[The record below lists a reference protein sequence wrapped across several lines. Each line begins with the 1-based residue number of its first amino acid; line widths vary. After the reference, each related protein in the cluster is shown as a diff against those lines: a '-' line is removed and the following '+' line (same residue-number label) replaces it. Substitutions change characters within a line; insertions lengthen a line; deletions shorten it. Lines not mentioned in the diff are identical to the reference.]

1 MQTPEQPDPAMTA
14 TAPAPTPTRPPRS
27 TGRRVLAV
35 TVVVAGLLL
44 LLAGLDRV
52 GRETTTTS
60 ETLDATGIR
69 AIVVGTSAG
78 EVSVVATDRADI
90 EVVARATS
98 GLFSDADVAVTRTG
112 DRVGLVGDCDGLHA
126 GSCRVAFEVQVPRD
140 LHADVD
146 VHATA
151 GRIVLRGMT
160 EDVAV
165 RTTAGEV
172 ELHDFAGTA
181 ATVTTTAGSIQVDA
195 SAATRSLDLRT
206 TAGEIDVRIDD
217 TEPLRVDV
225 DTTVGSESV
234 SVNQSVDAD
243 RTVTARTTAGEITV
257 AGR

>member
-1 MQTPEQPDPAMTA
+1 MTA
-14 TAPAPTPTRPPRS
+14 TTPAPTPTRPPRS

-35 TVVVAGLLL
+35 TAVVAGLLL
-44 LLAGLDRV
+44 LLVGLDRAT
-52 GRETTTTS
+52 RETTTTS
-60 ETLDATGIR
+60 ETFDAAGVR
-69 AIVVGTSAG
+69 SLVVGTSAG
-78 EVSVVATDRADI
+78 EVTVVATDRADI
-90 EVVARATS
+90 AVEARATS
-98 GLFSDADVAVTRTG
+98 GLFNHGDVAMRRDG
-112 DRVGLVGDCDGLHA
+112 DRLGLAGDCDGLHV

-140 LHADVD
+140 LRASVDVD
-146 VHATA
+146 ATA
-151 GRIVLRGMT
+151 GRIVLRGLT
-160 EDVAV
+160 ADVAV

-234 SVNQSVDAD
+234 SVHQSADAD